1 MARSIERRIAAAN
14 RRADAAATY
23 AAATI
28 DALARAAFTRF
39 WRLLQ
44 DNPGMDVREAI
55 MAVQVEFGGQF
66 AEALRESFE
75 TLLASTIGLGQV
87 RALPVGDVSLSRRL
101 YLHNVQTAAEVTAL
115 VRQHTQGVVQARE
128 LSLALYDGYSP
139 ADGIRRP
146 LEGAA
151 RARLPR
157 ALRELTADADARR
170 TLTALQVQGQQ
181 QAARLKTR
189 ALRAAYL
196 EAFEAWEDGA
206 GEKALRKRLQVALR
220 EKNRYF
226 ADRIAQTE
234 LHRAHQAQ
242 VAAELMDDVETTVV
256 QVVLN
261 PTHPRVDICDLHARA
276 DLWGLGPGRYPKAK
290 APRPPFH
297 PFCLPGNALV
307 STGGRISAVTRRWY
321 QGDMVVITTASGK
334 RLEATVNHPV
344 LTSAGWVAAGLIDVG
359 GDVVSRLGPERV
371 EAGDLQ
377 DQHMP
382 TSIAKLFDS
391 FGLTREVS
399 TVEVPTAAPDF
410 HGDGMAGQVAVVR
423 ADRKLWDGD
432 NAALL
437 QGLEDSALVPGLKS
451 AAGLGLLR
459 HVELPLK
466 APAAPSNSIVSSGGD
481 GGLLARRKPIH
492 SDLLLLGG
500 GPRPNASPDDAGL
513 ESDPADAEIA
523 LKILEGSTGEVLAD
537 EVVSVHR
544 YPVSCHVYNLETTTS
559 HYTANGIVT
568 HNCRCKLKSRPS
580 QDAIEGR
587 AAPAPAGA
595 WLRTLSD
602 RDQALVMGSRER
614 ADRVLMGEP
623 AESVIN
629 EGKAPAHRLVRVGDA
644 RAVRH
649 PLLREAEATPAP

>member
-1 MARSIERRIAAAN
+1 MARSIERRIAAASS
-14 RRADAAATY
+14 RADAAATY

-28 DALARAAFTRF
+28 DALARAAFARF

-44 DNPGMDVREAI
+44 DTPGMDVREAI

-75 TLLASTIGLGQV
+75 TLLASTIGLDQV

-101 YLHNVQTAAEVTAL
+101 YLHAVQTAAEVTAL

-151 RARLPR
+151 RALLPR

-196 EAFEAWEDGA
+196 EAFEAWEDDA

-256 QVVLN
+256 QVVLS

-297 PFCLPGNALV
+297 PFC
-307 STGGRISAVTRRWY
+307 
-321 QGDMVVITTASGK
+321 
-334 RLEATVNHPV
+334 
-344 LTSAGWVAAGLIDVG
+344 
-359 GDVVSRLGPERV
+359 
-371 EAGDLQ
+371 
-377 DQHMP
+377 
-382 TSIAKLFDS
+382 
-391 FGLTREVS
+391 
-399 TVEVPTAAPDF
+399 
-410 HGDGMAGQVAVVR
+410 
-423 ADRKLWDGD
+423 
-432 NAALL
+432 
-437 QGLEDSALVPGLKS
+437 
-451 AAGLGLLR
+451 
-459 HVELPLK
+459 
-466 APAAPSNSIVSSGGD
+466 
-481 GGLLARRKPIH
+481 
-492 SDLLLLGG
+492 
-500 GPRPNASPDDAGL
+500 
-513 ESDPADAEIA
+513 
-523 LKILEGSTGEVLAD
+523 
-537 EVVSVHR
+537 
-544 YPVSCHVYNLETTTS
+544 
-559 HYTANGIVT
+559 
-568 HNCRCKLKSRPS
+568 RCKLKSRPS

-587 AAPAPAGA
+587 VAPAPAGA